1 MFTLRRNRKVIGRF
15 RNKARIDIVRHAECS
30 RRCRRAIQILRFSRN
45 KVSADR
51 ASIRLCRSRIRNAC
65 AEFPRRSIIRHSTI
79 RNIQRIR
86 ASRSCADKS
95 KGPSTA
101 HDNSCHLLGIE
112 RFHRIGFRICRGTCI
127 GRKQC
132 VGVKIDS
139 SRFRRT
145 NRQASIFIFIDK
157 SYSHRRA
164 VRIIEHKVK
173 LGITHIDRCRIDNRH
188 NGFRIRRYIQIRS
201 VKSHIFGAGSDIP
214 HIEGS
219 ATRNSR
225 RIRGVFCFG
234 MVTERLVRAID
245 LYTGIIEMTRVIGC
259 NPTRSPYIIAIRSFC
274 TFIAIHPF
282 RIEVIAIIQ
291 PIIFIAVSVIIFIN
305 RVGRLRS
312 GIPSAIRTGIFI
324 VEVERSTVLL
334 LEPGRKPHPRNHAR
348 ILRHNTT
355 QVICLKGTTCCR
367 VCFPAG
373 IRISRALPTD
383 VIDFERFIAKLKA

>member
-1 MFTLRRNRKVIGRF
+1 M
-15 RNKARIDIVRHAECS
+15 H
-30 RRCRRAIQILRFSRN
+30 FSRN

-79 RNIQRIR
+79 RNIQRIC
-86 ASRSCADKS
+86 ASRPCADKS
-95 KGPSTA
+95 KGPCPA
-101 HDNSCHLLGIE
+101 HDNPCHLLGIE

-132 VGVKIDS
+132 VGVKIDG

-173 LGITHIDRCRIDNRH
+173 LGITHIDRCRIDHRH
-188 NGFRIRRYIQIRS
+188 NGFRIRRNIQIRS
-201 VKSHIFGAGSDIP
+201 VKSHIFGTCSDIP
-214 HIEGS
+214 HIEGT

-234 MVTERLVRAID
+234 MVTERLVRTID
-245 LYTGIIEMTRVIGC
+245 LYTGIIEMTRVIFS
-259 NPTRSPYIIAIRSFC
+259 NPRPSPPVIIAIRSLC

-282 RIEVIAIIQ
+282 RIEVIAIIE
-291 PIIFIAVSVIIFIN
+291 PIIFLAVSVIFAIN

-312 GIPSAIRTGIFI
+312 SISSAIRTRIFI

-334 LEPGRKPHPRNHAR
+334 LEPRRKSHPRNHAR

-355 QVICLKGTTCCR
+355 
-367 VCFPAG
+367 
-373 IRISRALPTD
+373 
-383 VIDFERFIAKLKA
+383 